1 MIKNNPRIKENIT
14 IIDKIEAIESIVS
27 SYFTKDSEDENVTE
41 YTPYYSEIAEVY
53 AIVSNFLEGIEIE
66 DNDTEDTFMK
76 DNDVFT
82 LIKKFY
88 YNVEESDDAKKENED
103 NFIYISAMNFVKS
116 NVNEIVELKKQQLI
130 HGDDKFRHKLALG
143 CESVEKIS
151 YFFEAIGDA
160 LYNFSKLDLKLLNPE
175 NSQLIKDV
183 LLKLKDSNMTE
194 KSITNIIKGVVGFDM
209 DKAAQD
215 IINDK
220 NKQIVELQKY
230 KALYKAKNVL
240 ADK

>member
-1 MIKNNPRIKENIT
+1 
-14 IIDKIEAIESIVS
+14 
-27 SYFTKDSEDENVTE
+27 
-41 YTPYYSEIAEVY
+41 
-53 AIVSNFLEGIEIE
+53 
-66 DNDTEDTFMK
+66 
-76 DNDVFT
+76 
-82 LIKKFY
+82 
-88 YNVEESDDAKKENED
+88 
-103 NFIYISAMNFVKS
+103 MNFVKS

-130 HGDDKFRHKLALG
+130 HGDDKFRHKLALW

-230 KALYKAKNVL
+230 KALYEAKNVL